1 MRSALSWVSDA
12 SECAFR
18 HTTYICSRK
27 KVKHQDKPGMVGHFQ
42 TNQLGYTFNS
52 ASFQIIQNIIY
63 KGEGGGEAVKL
74 LHKAKALLLS
84 FSG

>member
-1 MRSALSWVSDA
+1 M
-12 SECAFR
+12 
-18 HTTYICSRK
+18 
-27 KVKHQDKPGMVGHFQ
+27 PGMVGRLQ

-52 ASFQIIQNIIY
+52 ASFQMIQNIIY
-63 KGEGGGEAVKL
+63 KGEGGKAVKL